1 VSFPLVHPAGRARR
15 VAAAALTL
23 HLAAA
28 AAAGA
33 APPPVVH
40 RVGAIATAHP
50 LASEAGLEVMAR
62 GGNAVDAAVA
72 AAAVLGVVEP
82 GSSGPAGSG
91 FLILYRAEDRQVRV
105 LEFTGTAP
113 AAAPAAAYTRAAALR
128 GPLAPTVPGAVAG
141 WAEAVR
147 AHGRLPLATLLESAI
162 HHAAE
167 GFPLGPRAH
176 RAIQES
182 APILSPEAAR
192 VFLPGGRAPEPGTLF
207 RQPDLARTL
216 REIAAGGPE
225 ALYRGAIGRRL
236 VAFLRARGGIL
247 DAADLAAYRPRW
259 VKPLTG
265 RVGDLTVA
273 TVPPPGAGLIVV
285 ELLQALEG
293 EDLRTLGR
301 GHAVLI
307 HRQVEAFK
315 LAMADFFRFVADP
328 AFAPPFPPH
337 LLSPATAAERR
348 RAVSRNRALP
358 AIPAPGPAESSHTT
372 TVAAADAGGNMA
384 VLTTSLIS
392 GFGSGLLVPGT
403 GVVLNNEMV
412 LFNVGQ
418 TDGQGVNGIAAG
430 KRPATPIAPTILL
443 QQGRPVLA
451 LGAAGAYAIP
461 QAIAQV
467 AVNVTGF
474 GMPLR
479 EAIAAPRFA
488 YAGPG
493 GILAGGA
500 QLYLEDG
507 IPAAAAAALAA
518 LGHQVLHGEAGR
530 RHTAGT
536 VQALAFDRGRG
547 VVEAAADPRGEGSA
561 LGR

>member
-1 VSFPLVHPAGRARR
+1 MAQLAGRARL
-15 VAAAALTL
+15 VAAALAF

-28 AAAGA
+28 PPAGA
-33 APPPVVH
+33 VSPALAA
-40 RVGAIATAHP
+40 RIGTIATAHP
-50 LASEAGLEVMAR
+50 LASAAGLEIMVR

-91 FLILYRAEDRQVRV
+91 FLILYWAEDRQVRV

-113 AAAPAAAYTRAAALR
+113 ALAPGTPYARATALR
-128 GPLAPTVPGAVAG
+128 GPLAPTVPGAVGG
-141 WAEAVR
+141 WAEAIR
-147 AHGRLPLATLLESAI
+147 AHGRLPLATVLEPAI
-162 HHAAE
+162 RHAAD
-167 GFPLGPRAH
+167 GFPLSPRVH

-182 APILSPEAAR
+182 ASALAPEAASL
-192 VFLPGGRAPEPGTLF
+192 FLPGGRPPDPGTPF
-207 RQPDLARTL
+207 RQPDLAWTL

-225 ALYRGAIGRRL
+225 AFYRGEVGRRL
-236 VAFLRARGGIL
+236 VAILQARGGIL

-265 RVGDLTVA
+265 KVAGLTVA
-273 TVPPPGAGLIVV
+273 TVPPPGAGLVV
-285 ELLQALEG
+285 LELLQALEG
-293 EDLRTLGR
+293 EDLRGLG
-301 GHAVLI
+301 HNSPALI

-328 AFAPPFPPH
+328 AFAPPLPPS
-337 LLSPATAAERR
+337 LLSPEAAAERR
-348 RAVSRNRALP
+348 HALSRSRALP
-358 AIPAPGPAESSHTT
+358 GIPALGTAETSQTT

-392 GFGSGLLVPGT
+392 AFGSGLLVPGT
-403 GVVLNNEMV
+403 GLLLNNEMV
-412 LFNVGQ
+412 LFSVGQ
-418 TDGQGVNGIAAG
+418 AGGQGLNGIAAG
-430 KRPATPIAPTILL
+430 KRPATPIAPTLFL
-443 QQGRPVLA
+443 HDGRPVLA
-451 LGAAGAYAIP
+451 LGGAGAYAIP

-500 QLYLEDG
+500 RLYLEDG
-507 IPAAAAAALAA
+507 IPAATAAGLAA
-518 LGHQVLHGEAGR
+518 LGHQVVQGEAGR

-547 VVEAAADPRGEGSA
+547 VVEAAADVRREGLA

>member
-1 VSFPLVHPAGRARR
+1 M
-15 VAAAALTL
+15 AAAVLTL
-23 HLAAA
+23 HLATA

-33 APPPVVH
+33 ASPSVAQ

-50 LASEAGLEVMAR
+50 LASQAGLEVMAR

-82 GSSGPAGSG
+82 GASGPAGSG

-113 AAAPAAAYTRAAALR
+113 AAAPNVTYTRASALR

-147 AHGRLPLATLLESAI
+147 AHGRLPLRILLESAI

-167 GFPLGPRAH
+167 GFRLGARAH
-176 RAIQES
+176 RAIRES
-182 APILSPEAAR
+182 APILSPEAAS
-192 VFLPGGRAPEPGTLF
+192 VFLPGGRAPEPGTRF

-216 REIAAGGPE
+216 REIAVGGPE
-225 ALYRGAIGRRL
+225 TLYRGAIGRRL
-236 VAFLRARGGIL
+236 AAFLRARGGIL

-259 VKPLTG
+259 VTPLTG
-265 RVGDLTVA
+265 KVGDLTVA
-273 TVPPPGAGLIVV
+273 TVPPPGAGLVV
-285 ELLQALEG
+285 LELLQALEG
-293 EDLRTLGR
+293 EDLRAFGR
-301 GHAVLI
+301 GGPALI

-328 AFAPPFPPH
+328 AFAPPLPPH
-337 LLSPATAAERR
+337 LLSPQAAAERR
-348 RAVSRNRALP
+348 RDVSPDRALSG
-358 AIPAPGPAESSHTT
+358 IPAPGPPESSHTT
-372 TVAAADAGGNMA
+372 TAAAADAGGNLA

-392 GFGSGLLVPGT
+392 GFGSGLVVPGT

-412 LFNVGQ
+412 LFSVGQ
-418 TDGQGVNGIAAG
+418 TGGRGGNGIAAG
-430 KRPATPIAPTILL
+430 KRPATPIAPTLL
-443 QQGRPVLA
+443 LRRGRPVLA

-530 RHTAGT
+530 GHTAGT
-536 VQALAFDRGRG
+536 VQALAFDERRG